1 MSVVVSLNN
10 IGIAPR
16 KVRLVANLIRRK
28 KASEA
33 LKTLR
38 YCEKREI
45 SLALAKLINSGLA
58 IAAGSGKYDLDNL
71 SVFSLT
77 VDEGKILKRVMPRA
91 QGRAYQIHKKTSH
104 INLELKES

>member
-1 MSVVVSLNN
+1 MSIVVSLNN

-71 SVFSLT
+71 TVFSLT

>member
-1 MSVVVSLNN
+1 MSIVVSLNN